1 MFSVFRNVTIPG
13 TSHILLKVT
22 WWEGGSCRR
31 IVHHTHT
38 HTHNQMYAAISA
50 KRQVAGQHLCFI
62 MLRECQW
69 SSPVPY
75 QLSQWFLSKAQVNQ
89 SQAAACWSLLEGRAG
104 ADRFHPPY
112 PCSLKKSKKKK
123 PWQSAKFRRGCGW
136 FKLEEGKANNVQIYS
151 SHWWER
157 EKGQLLVSRFPYM
170 CLFFVFV
177 HIVLIAVFVR
187 AA

>member
-31 IVHHTHT
+31 IVHHTH
-38 HTHNQMYAAISA
+38 NQMYAAISA

-62 MLRECQW
+62 MLCECQW
-69 SSPVPY
+69 HKRPY

-112 PCSLKKSKKKK
+112 PCSLKKRKKKS
-123 PWQSAKFRRGCGW
+123 PENLLN
-136 FKLEEGKANNVQIYS
+136 LEEDVDGLSWRK
-151 SHWWER
+151 
-157 EKGQLLVSRFPYM
+157 EKPIMCISTQVTDGNARKVNSLFHVSPTCAFSL
-170 CLFFVFV
+170 CLF
-177 HIVLIAVFVR
+177 I
-187 AA
+187 